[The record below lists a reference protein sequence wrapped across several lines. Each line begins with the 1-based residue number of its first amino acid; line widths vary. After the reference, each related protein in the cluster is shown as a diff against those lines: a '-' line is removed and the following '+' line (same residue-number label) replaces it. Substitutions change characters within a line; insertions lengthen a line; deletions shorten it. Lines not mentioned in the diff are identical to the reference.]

1 MHHKDRDA
9 HVRLSKSRNA
19 WKVPE
24 PEKMSWGR
32 ALVNGVVWGG
42 GVIALAAVLGQWLAE
57 FMMGV
62 AL

>member
-1 MHHKDRDA
+1 M
-9 HVRLSKSRNA
+9 RLSKSRNA

-57 FMMGV
+57 FLMGV